1 MSIKMSGN
9 MVFKPYADECTTF
22 ENVRVLKFEK
32 ESVEVEVKISKDE
45 QKVFINT
52 KHFYIYFNTNTFK
65 ILNTLEEVKLISEK
79 NRLKCRLGELIDR
92 SNIEALLKE
101 RIALVERV

>member
-1 MSIKMSGN
+1 MI
-9 MVFKPYADECTTF
+9 FKPYADECTTF

-52 KHFYIYFNTNTFK
+52 KPFYIYFNTNTFK
-65 ILNTLEEVKLISEK
+65 ILNTLQEVKLISEK
-79 NRLKCRLGELIDR
+79 TRLKFRLGELIDR

-101 RIALVERV
+101 RIALVEKV